1 MTRKI
6 ELHENHPRY
15 LSLLI
20 REKLVTG
27 FNKGLVAPEGLI
39 AHGRGECFD
48 YLLGECTT
56 ESARDAINVAS
67 AMLLLARYPI
77 ISVNG
82 NVTALCVEQVC
93 GLNRSLENSSIEINL
108 FYYTREREML
118 ISEEFKKYG
127 LTELLGIDP
136 TNLVSIPE
144 LESNRRLVDRD
155 GISKA
160 DVVFVPLEDGDRTT
174 ALKQMNKK
182 VITVD
187 LNPLSRTA
195 LTSDI
200 TIVDNIVRVIPQII
214 ERVIYHKKYS
224 SEDDLNELVENF
236 NNFDGLRKT
245 LEVLKSKQ
253 VSVLKN

>member
-1 MTRKI
+1 
-6 ELHENHPRY
+6 
-15 LSLLI
+15 
-20 REKLVTG
+20 
-27 FNKGLVAPEGLI
+27 
-39 AHGRGECFD
+39 
-48 YLLGECTT
+48 
-56 ESARDAINVAS
+56 
-67 AMLLLARYPI
+67 
-77 ISVNG
+77 
-82 NVTALCVEQVC
+82 
-93 GLNRSLENSSIEINL
+93 
-108 FYYTREREML
+108 ML

-136 TNLVSIPE
+136 KNLVSIPE

-160 DVVFVPLEDGDRTT
+160 DVVFVPLEDGDRTM
-174 ALKQMNKK
+174 ALKRMNKK

-224 SEDDLNELVENF
+224 SEDDLNELIESF

>member
-1 MTRKI
+1 M
-6 ELHENHPRY
+6 
-15 LSLLI
+15 

-27 FNKGLVAPEGLI
+27 FNRGLVASEGLI

-56 ESARDAINVAS
+56 ESARAAINVAS
-67 AMLLLARYPI
+67 AMLLLARYPV

-93 GLNRSLENSSIEINL
+93 GLNRSLENSAIEINL
-108 FYYTREREML
+108 FYYTKEREML

-136 TNLVSIPE
+136 KNLVSIPE

-160 DVVFVPLEDGDRTT
+160 DVVFVPLEDGDRTM
-174 ALKQMNKK
+174 ALKRINKK
-182 VITVD
+182 VIAVD

-200 TIVDNIVRVIPQII
+200 TIVDNIVRVIPQLI
-214 ERVIYHKKYS
+214 ERVEYHKKYS
-224 SEDDLNELVENF
+224 SQDDLNELIGNF
-236 NNFDGLRKT
+236 NNLDGLRKT
-245 LEVLKSKQ
+245 LEVMKSKQ

>member
-1 MTRKI
+1 M
-6 ELHENHPRY
+6 
-15 LSLLI
+15 

-27 FNKGLVAPEGLI
+27 FNRGLVATEGLI

-67 AMLLLARYPI
+67 AMLLLARYPV

-93 GLNRSLENSSIEINL
+93 GLHRSLENSSIEINL
-108 FYYTREREML
+108 FYYTQEREKL

-136 TNLVSIPE
+136 KNLVGIPE

-160 DVVFVPLEDGDRTT
+160 DVVFVPLEDGDRTM
-174 ALKQMNKK
+174 ALKRMNKK

-200 TIVDNIVRVIPQII
+200 TIVDNIVRVVPQLI
-214 ERVIYHKKYS
+214 ERVQYHKKYS
-224 SEDDLNELVENF
+224 SEDDLNELIENF
-236 NNFDGLRKT
+236 KNFDGLRKT
-245 LEVLKSKQ
+245 LEVIKSKQ
-253 VSVLKN
+253 VPVIEN

>member
-1 MTRKI
+1 M
-6 ELHENHPRY
+6 
-15 LSLLI
+15 

-27 FNKGLVAPEGLI
+27 FSRGLVATEGLI

-108 FYYTREREML
+108 FYYTKERERL

-127 LTELLGIDP
+127 LTELLGVDP
-136 TNLVSIPE
+136 KNLVSIPE

-224 SEDDLNELVENF
+224 SEDDLNELIESF

>member
-15 LSLLI
+15 LSLLM

-27 FNKGLVAPEGLI
+27 FNRGLVASEGLI

-56 ESARDAINVAS
+56 ESARAAINVAS
-67 AMLLLARYPI
+67 AMLLLARYPV

-82 NVTALCVEQVC
+82 NVTALCAEQVC
-93 GLNRSLENSSIEINL
+93 RLNRCIENSVIEINL
-108 FYYTREREML
+108 FYYTKEREML

-136 TNLVSIPE
+136 KNLVSIPE

-160 DVVFVPLEDGDRTT
+160 DVVFVPLEDGDRTM
-174 ALKQMNKK
+174 ALKRINKK
-182 VITVD
+182 VIAVD

-200 TIVDNIVRVIPQII
+200 TIVDNIVRVIPQLI
-214 ERVIYHKKYS
+214 ERVEYHKKYS
-224 SEDDLNELVENF
+224 SEDDLNELIGNF
-236 NNFDGLRKT
+236 NNLDGLRKT
-245 LEVLKSKQ
+245 LEVIKSKQ

>member
-6 ELHENHPRY
+6 ELHEGHPRY
-15 LSLLI
+15 LSLLA

-27 FNKGLVAPEGLI
+27 FKKGLVASEGLI

-56 ESARDAINVAS
+56 DSARVAINVAS
-67 AMLLLARYPI
+67 AMLLLARYPV

-82 NVTALCVEQVC
+82 NVTALCVDQIC
-93 GLNRSLENSSIEINL
+93 GLNRSLESSAVEINL
-108 FYYTREREML
+108 FYYTREREKL

-127 LTELLGIDP
+127 LTRIFGIDP
-136 TNLVSIPE
+136 ENLVPIPE

-160 DVVFVPLEDGDRTT
+160 DVVFVPLEDGDRTM
-174 ALKQMNKK
+174 ALKQMDKQ
-182 VITVD
+182 VVTVD

-195 LTSDI
+195 LSSDI
-200 TIVDNIVRVIPQII
+200 TIVDNIVRVLPQLI
-214 ERVIYHKKYS
+214 ECVEYNRKHS
-224 SEDDLNELVENF
+224 SENDLKDLIES
-236 NNFDGLRKT
+236 FDNLNGLRRA
-245 LEVLKSKQ
+245 LEVMKTKQ
-253 VSVLKN
+253 VPFQ